1 MKVPYQSPEVPSRLG
16 SRKIHT
22 MPAPGQPNHDP
33 YDLQRFV
40 DAQAPVFQ
48 AVRAELSAGRKR
60 SHWMWFIFPQFAG
73 LGHSP
78 MAQRYAI
85 GSIAEARAYLAD
97 PVLGTRYRECVASL
111 QALPATTAERVFG
124 GIDAIKLKSSLTL
137 FDEAGHE
144 PLFSEAIG
152 RWFEG
157 QRDEATLRL
166 LRK

>member
-1 MKVPYQSPEVPSRLG
+1 MVV
-16 SRKIHT
+16 
-22 MPAPGQPNHDP
+22 HDAMREDAF
-33 YDLQRFV
+33 DLARFAK
-40 DAQAPVFQ
+40 AQAGIYEQ
-48 AVRAELSAGRKR
+48 ALAEIRSGRKR

-97 PVLGTRYRECVASL
+97 AVLGTRYRECVASL
-111 QALPATTAERVFG
+111 QALPATTSERVFG

-137 FDEAGHE
+137 FDEANHE

-157 QRDEATLRL
+157 QRDEATLGL

>member
-1 MKVPYQSPEVPSRLG
+1 MVV
-16 SRKIHT
+16 
-22 MPAPGQPNHDP
+22 HDAMREDAF
-33 YDLQRFV
+33 DLARFV
-40 DAQAPVFQ
+40 KAQAGIYEQ
-48 AVRAELSAGRKR
+48 ALAEIRSGRKR

-85 GSIAEARAYLAD
+85 GSIAEARAYLAA

-137 FDEAGHE
+137 FDEANHE

-157 QRDEATLRL
+157 QRDEATLGL

>member
-1 MKVPYQSPEVPSRLG
+1 MVV
-16 SRKIHT
+16 
-22 MPAPGQPNHDP
+22 HDAMREDAF
-33 YDLQRFV
+33 DLARFV
-40 DAQAPVFQ
+40 KAQAGIYEQ
-48 AVRAELSAGRKR
+48 ALAEIRSGRKR

-137 FDEAGHE
+137 FDEANHE

>member
-1 MKVPYQSPEVPSRLG
+1 MVV
-16 SRKIHT
+16 
-22 MPAPGQPNHDP
+22 HDAMREDAF
-33 YDLQRFV
+33 DLARFV
-40 DAQAPVFQ
+40 KAQAGIYEQ
-48 AVRAELSAGRKR
+48 ALAEIRSGRKR

-97 PVLGTRYRECVASL
+97 AVLGTRYRECVASL
-111 QALPATTAERVFG
+111 QALPATTAERLFG

-137 FDEAGHE
+137 FDEANHE

>member
-1 MKVPYQSPEVPSRLG
+1 
-16 SRKIHT
+16 
-22 MPAPGQPNHDP
+22 
-33 YDLQRFV
+33 
-40 DAQAPVFQ
+40 
-48 AVRAELSAGRKR
+48 
-60 SHWMWFIFPQFAG
+60 
-73 LGHSP
+73 

-97 PVLGTRYRECVASL
+97 AVLGTRYREFVASL

-137 FDEAGHE
+137 FDEANHE

-157 QRDEATLRL
+157 QRDEATLKL
-166 LRK
+166 LRE

>member
-1 MKVPYQSPEVPSRLG
+1 MVV
-16 SRKIHT
+16 
-22 MPAPGQPNHDP
+22 HDAMREDAF
-33 YDLQRFV
+33 DLARFV
-40 DAQAPVFQ
+40 RAQAGIYEQ
-48 AVRAELSAGRKR
+48 TLAEIRSGRKR

-111 QALPATTAERVFG
+111 QALPATTAERLFG

-137 FDEAGHE
+137 FDEANHE

-157 QRDEATLRL
+157 QRDEATLGL

>member
-1 MKVPYQSPEVPSRLG
+1 MVV
-16 SRKIHT
+16 
-22 MPAPGQPNHDP
+22 HDAMREDAF
-33 YDLQRFV
+33 DLARFV
-40 DAQAPVFQ
+40 KAQAGIYEQ
-48 AVRAELSAGRKR
+48 ALAEIRSGRKR

-97 PVLGTRYRECVASL
+97 PLLGARYRECVASL

-137 FDEAGHE
+137 FDEANHE

-157 QRDEATLRL
+157 QRDEATLGL

>member
-1 MKVPYQSPEVPSRLG
+1 MVV
-16 SRKIHT
+16 
-22 MPAPGQPNHDP
+22 HDAMREDAF
-33 YDLQRFV
+33 DLARFV
-40 DAQAPVFQ
+40 KAQAGIYEQ
-48 AVRAELSAGRKR
+48 ALAEIRSGRKR
-60 SHWMWFIFPQFAG
+60 SHWMWFIFPQLAG

-97 PVLGTRYRECVASL
+97 AVLGTRYRECVASL

-137 FDEAGHE
+137 FDEANHE

>member
-1 MKVPYQSPEVPSRLG
+1 MVV
-16 SRKIHT
+16 
-22 MPAPGQPNHDP
+22 HDAMREDAF
-33 YDLQRFV
+33 DLARFV
-40 DAQAPVFQ
+40 RAQAGIYEQ
-48 AVRAELSAGRKR
+48 TLAEIRSSRKR

-137 FDEAGHE
+137 FDEANHE

-157 QRDEATLRL
+157 QRDEATLGL

>member
-1 MKVPYQSPEVPSRLG
+1 MVV
-16 SRKIHT
+16 
-22 MPAPGQPNHDP
+22 HDAMREDAF
-33 YDLQRFV
+33 DLARFV
-40 DAQAPVFQ
+40 KAQAGIYEQ
-48 AVRAELSAGRKR
+48 ALAEIRSGRKR

-97 PVLGTRYRECVASL
+97 AVLGTRYRECVASL

-137 FDEAGHE
+137 FDEANHE

-157 QRDEATLRL
+157 QRDEATLGL

>member
-1 MKVPYQSPEVPSRLG
+1 MVV
-16 SRKIHT
+16 
-22 MPAPGQPNHDP
+22 HDAMREDAF
-33 YDLQRFV
+33 DLARFV
-40 DAQAPVFQ
+40 RAQAGIYEQ
-48 AVRAELSAGRKR
+48 TLAEIRSSRKR

-97 PVLGTRYRECVASL
+97 AVLGPRYRECVASL